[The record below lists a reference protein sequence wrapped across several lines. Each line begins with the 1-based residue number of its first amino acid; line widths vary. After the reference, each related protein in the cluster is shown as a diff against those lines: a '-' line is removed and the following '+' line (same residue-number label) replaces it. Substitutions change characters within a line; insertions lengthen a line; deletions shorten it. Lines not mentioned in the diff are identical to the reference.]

1 MDKVFLN
8 AVIIEDENKSLD
20 LLKDLIETNDDIR
33 VSGYTS
39 NSEEALELILKF
51 KPDIVFL
58 DINMPGKNGFEILDQ
73 LTVSV
78 TNHPF
83 IVFTTAYDEYAV
95 KAFEYAAFDYLLKPI
110 DPDRLEDTIKRCL
123 AMKSAGTMQKTEAL
137 RDVLKKL
144 IYRSVSGIVIIDPAE
159 IVYIAAAGNY
169 SDFWLTDGRKETITL
184 SIGKIEGQIDPEI
197 FFRSGRTFII
207 NLNYLKKIN
216 SKKHECILHCNGLNF
231 KCNISHDK
239 IKLLLD
245 RLRNGLNI

>member
-1 MDKVFLN
+1 MDRIFLN
-8 AVIIEDENKSLD
+8 AVIIEDEKKSLD
-20 LLKDLIETNDDIR
+20 LLNDLIGANDGIC

-39 NSEEALELILKF
+39 NPEEALELIMKF

-58 DINMPGKNGFEILDQ
+58 DISMPGKNGFEILDQ
-73 LTVSV
+73 LTVSEAI
-78 TNHPF
+78 HPF

-123 AMKSAGTMQKTEAL
+123 AMKSAGTMQKTEVL

-159 IVYIAAAGNY
+159 VVYIEATGNY
-169 SDFWLTDGRKETITL
+169 SDFRLTDGRKETITMSL
-184 SIGKIEGQIDPEI
+184 GKIEEQLDPEV

-207 NLNYLKKIN
+207 NLNYLVKIN
-216 SKKHECILHCNGLNF
+216 SKKRECILHCNGLDF
-231 KCNISHDK
+231 KCSISHDK
-239 IKLLLD
+239 IKILLD
-245 RLRNGLNI
+245 RLRNGLTI